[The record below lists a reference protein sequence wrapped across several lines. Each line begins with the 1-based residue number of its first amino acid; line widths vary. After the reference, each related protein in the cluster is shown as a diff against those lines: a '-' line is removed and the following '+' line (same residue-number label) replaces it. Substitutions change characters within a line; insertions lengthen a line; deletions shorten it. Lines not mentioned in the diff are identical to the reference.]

1 VLLGAVVCTDIAAA
15 AATVLFLALPAG
27 PSLQA
32 DAGAQV
38 VQIFDS
44 WASHLSPQD
53 FDVFSGPYIR
63 KVSYGPIHPGDG
75 VGGGGIALG
84 GDIPEVMAAVTV

>member
-1 VLLGAVVCTDIAAA
+1 MGCMSDSRSLHPVLVLVCG
-15 AATVLFLALPAG
+15 VFG
-27 PSLQA
+27 VLQA

-53 FDVFSGPYIR
+53 FDVFSGPYIKKVRGRSR
-63 KVSYGPIHPGDG
+63 KQQQEHNMPAVSCC
-75 VGGGGIALG
+75 
-84 GDIPEVMAAVTV
+84 

>member
-1 VLLGAVVCTDIAAA
+1 VADYCRY
-15 AATVLFLALPAG
+15 
-27 PSLQA
+27 QA

-53 FDVFSGPYIR
+53 FDVFSGPYIK
-63 KVSYGPIHPGDG
+63 KVIDSVKATHPNVSTGPRPWRGRHLPPQQ
-75 VGGGGIALG
+75 L
-84 GDIPEVMAAVTV
+84 PTR

>member
-1 VLLGAVVCTDIAAA
+1 MPAIHQQSQACVCC
-15 AATVLFLALPAG
+15 VFVCF
-27 PSLQA
+27 QA

-53 FDVFSGPYIR
+53 FDVFSGPYIK
-63 KVSYGPIHPGDG
+63 KVRLRLASRGKLSRLAKHWHAMI
-75 VGGGGIALG
+75 
-84 GDIPEVMAAVTV
+84 MASL

>member
-1 VLLGAVVCTDIAAA
+1 MLGIIEDSSGKAGFRTVNQQSVMFAVIVLLGGAFV
-15 AATVLFLALPAG
+15 
-27 PSLQA
+27 SMQA

-53 FDVFSGPYIR
+53 FDVFSGPYIK
-63 KVSYGPIHPGDG
+63 KVRLQCRG
-75 VGGGGIALG
+75 VLLCPNQFDLKLG
-84 GDIPEVMAAVTV
+84 

>member
-1 VLLGAVVCTDIAAA
+1 MISKRVSRQSLVTSPHLTAPHVLRLLVRR
-15 AATVLFLALPAG
+15 
-27 PSLQA
+27 LQA

-53 FDVFSGPYIR
+53 FDVFSGPYIK
-63 KVSYGPIHPGDG
+63 KVCAVPGD
-75 VGGGGIALG
+75 VS
-84 GDIPEVMAAVTV
+84 

>member
-1 VLLGAVVCTDIAAA
+1 MHFLCLCRCCRRCTAAATAAA
-15 AATVLFLALPAG
+15 AV
-27 PSLQA
+27 QA

-53 FDVFSGPYIR
+53 FDVFSGPYIK
-63 KVSYGPIHPGDG
+63 KVSIICS
-75 VGGGGIALG
+75 VKWI
-84 GDIPEVMAAVTV
+84 EC